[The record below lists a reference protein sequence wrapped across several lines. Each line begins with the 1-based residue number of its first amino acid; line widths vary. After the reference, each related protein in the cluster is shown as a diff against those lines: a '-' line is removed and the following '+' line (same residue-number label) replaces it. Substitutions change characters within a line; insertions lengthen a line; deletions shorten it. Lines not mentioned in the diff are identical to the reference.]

1 LKAAG
6 IEGSSEGAW
15 KWEMGNGK
23 WATEDGKRAKKK
35 AGQGKMQRQSEVF
48 NYIKSAAQ
56 SYRHAQLT
64 IYLFAH

>member
-23 WATEDGKRAKKK
+23 WATESGKRET
-35 AGQGKMQRQSEVF
+35 G
-48 NYIKSAAQ
+48 
-56 SYRHAQLT
+56 
-64 IYLFAH
+64 